1 MNDPIPELF
10 GVSALE
16 LFANKTLVQSHG
28 APSRFPA
35 FMRTGLFENLDALVQ
50 KYSGGLE
57 VANGTASDGVQV
69 PVSDVPALA
78 LMKLGVTVF
87 FKDIKRLVAPSRDW
101 LKRLELALG
110 LPECA
115 DIAAFANSSGS
126 GLPLHHDRFDQF
138 LFHLQGKKRF
148 RYAANRFVTQAD
160 LSVAPYGAA
169 PAEWGQVYRHGFP
182 LNSHEIMQ
190 EGMETLTLEP
200 GSAFFMP
207 AGTWH
212 TTAEQDGPCLSIVV
226 VVRAPSRL
234 MLLNNW
240 LNYYAGQ
247 SADWRTRTYG
257 GWAADDEQR
266 GREQQRL
273 GELLVDL
280 GQRLQRAPIQE
291 AFDAWTAH
299 GFTVGTQGEYPLA
312 APFERYVRLPSSSAR
327 FEDDAALG
335 KLRCIVRSGATH
347 RPQAETVLAFHHA
360 AKPILDFVM
369 TTRAAFTLS
378 EVAGRFPDFERDEVR
393 ALLAW
398 LAHAALIRPLPASE
412 WGPDSSRSQ

>member
-1 MNDPIPELF
+1 VNDPIPELF
-10 GVSALE
+10 GVSARE
-16 LFANKTLVQSHG
+16 LFAQKKLVQSHG
-28 APSRFPA
+28 SPARFPA

-50 KYSGGLE
+50 KYGGGLE
-57 VANGTASDGVQV
+57 VANGTAADGVQV
-69 PVSDVPALA
+69 PVSDIPALA

-87 FKDIKRLVAPSRDW
+87 FKDIKRQVGPSRDW
-101 LKRLELALG
+101 LKNLELALG

-126 GLPLHHDRFDQF
+126 GLSLHHDRFDQF

-148 RYAANRFVTQAD
+148 RYSANRFVTQAD

-169 PAEWGQVYRHGFP
+169 QAEWGQVYRHGFP
-182 LNSHEIMQ
+182 LTSDEIMQ
-190 EGMETLTLEP
+190 EGMESVTLEP

-212 TTAEQDGPCLSIVV
+212 TTAEQDGPCMSIVV

-234 MLLNNW
+234 TLLNNW

-247 SADWRTRTYG
+247 SAEWRTRPYG
-257 GWAADDEQR
+257 AWAADEGQRAVEQR
-266 GREQQRL
+266 RF

-280 GQRLQRAPIQE
+280 GRRLQHAPIQE

-299 GFTVGTQGEYPLA
+299 GFTVGTQGEYPLS
-312 APFERYVRLPSSSAR
+312 APFERYVRLTSSSAR
-327 FEDDAALG
+327 FEDDPALG
-335 KLRCIVRSGATH
+335 KLRCIVRSGPTH
-347 RPQAETVLAFHHA
+347 RPQAETVLAFHHE
-360 AKPILDFVM
+360 AKPILDFVL
-369 TTRAAFTLS
+369 TTRAAFTLN
-378 EVAGRFPDFERDEVR
+378 EVAERFPDFERDEVR
-393 ALLAW
+393 SLLTW

-412 WGPDSSRSQ
+412 WGPDAPGSR